1 MVCEKQVKISL
12 LLNHNRFLKKS
23 LLFYVDEQGWIAELI
38 DLIDAQDYWGHT
50 QEEPGK
56 MMQSNKMEK
65 LEKLPG
71 VHTRTKLCQ
80 K

>member
-1 MVCEKQVKISL
+1 MSL
-12 LLNHNRFLKKS
+12 WLNHKWIWIKS
-23 LLFYVDEQGWIAELI
+23 LVFYVDEQARIAELI
-38 DLIDAQDYWGHT
+38 DLIDAQDYWGDT

-56 MMQSNKMEK
+56 KIQSNKMEK

-71 VHTRTKLCQ
+71 VHTRTKLWQ